1 MKTAAPT
8 TFPARL
14 GRTLGRAWRG
24 CARMDRRVK
33 GWLLAQ
39 GWAPNVVKTVLLV
52 VKLTVIGILFYTAFW
67 LALLLVLALA
77 GVWLLHSDDGC
88 YDEEQKTEWRH
99 GPAGFGL
106 YTANEQ
112 RIDPHDPDEDQP

>member
-24 CARMDRRVK
+24 CARMDRRAK

-52 VKLTVIGILFYTAFW
+52 VKLTVIGILFYTAF
-67 LALLLVLALA
+67 LAH
-77 GVWLLHSDDGC
+77 GTSYGC
-88 YDEEQKTEWRH
+88 RNLWCVGCAK
-99 GPAGFGL
+99 P
-106 YTANEQ
+106 
-112 RIDPHDPDEDQP
+112 

>member
-24 CARMDRRVK
+24 CARMDRRAK

-67 LALLLVLALA
+67 LTVLLTVVAISGAWANSGKVAFTLLMIFCWELILDLCAFA
-77 GVWLLHSDDGC
+77 G
-88 YDEEQKTEWRH
+88 T
-99 GPAGFGL
+99 
-106 YTANEQ
+106 
-112 RIDPHDPDEDQP
+112 I